1 MLVTFPSVSV
11 DPEPLGSPSVLG
23 RNLAFSWNPTVPS
36 VIEGFAGTRCGD
48 LRDGYVSGVSWS
60 SSTSDRSR
68 ALGVFVI
75 ALLAASLHAAT
86 ERSFRFGKGVRLH
99 DLHRVSDGGIVAVGW
114 AANLDWVPKETAVK
128 SLSATAIR
136 SRDTSGQ
143 GIVLRW
149 SPGLDTLQWVAAFP
163 RGTVGPL
170 RRIRSNGSRGA
181 GLDSL
186 FVSGDRT
193 VADPLDD
200 GFFLASLA
208 GGASPQASPSVAW
221 SFDVS
226 CPPRRAGGR
235 QGVSQYKTVQAW
247 DVDPKSSVWVARGA
261 EADFDSAEV
270 IRLDAR
276 GRLTLVEE
284 WESHVT
290 SSGKVW
296 RGRPSQ
302 FTGSGARQD
311 TLLYS
316 RLFLKATDAQ
326 SPRSRQRVV
335 VSGGNRTV
343 LDADRSQAWF
353 SNGVGELQRGAKPL
367 DLFFPGPCQE
377 FYPSASVLFADS
389 VRCPNGKGWTGASV
403 SSRATARI
411 GGLVVERES
420 MRWALALTWNG
431 LAADGSPLDIPTV
444 MAFDS
449 EGKSLWW
456 SRLRSDAAS
465 DSGSVKVSASLS
477 ELGSM
482 GVGLNPTTT
491 GPILVVNARA
501 RRSEAF
507 WSPDLA
513 AKGAGWRRSLA
524 GLPAQGQEAAW
535 LGVLTLVD
543 GELVASTWIADP
555 AANSAGEV
563 LADPFFRGW
572 PRPGSSGEILGS
584 TQCSRLSL
592 DAKGRI
598 LTSCLG
604 ERPLTTP
611 GVSRAVPP
619 PGQAGPSG
627 WNVLTLWNPSLQVPE
642 WAASVEGNRSAD
654 DSGTGLRVDAH
665 LLLEDGGVVV
675 LGAPTRSSFRLSAI
689 AAPSWADD
697 SGDVVVQV
705 IAAPSQVGVQRSPAP
720 RSRPFLRSVAGGV
733 RVEGA
738 AGQGG
743 DCQWMDASGR
753 TGPTAPLRDGE
764 ALLELPP
771 GQGMLWIRV
780 RTRDGLW
787 ILPYP
792 RLR

>member
-1 MLVTFPSVSV
+1 
-11 DPEPLGSPSVLG
+11 
-23 RNLAFSWNPTVPS
+23 VPS
-36 VIEGFAGTRCGD
+36 VIEGFSGRVLVGD
-48 LRDGYVSGVSWS
+48 HDGYVSRVSWS
-60 SSTSDRSR
+60 SPQSDRFR
-68 ALGVFVI
+68 TLGVFLI
-75 ALLAASLHAAT
+75 AILAASLHATT

-114 AANLDWVPKETAVK
+114 ATNLDWVPKGIVVK
-128 SLSATAIR
+128 NLSAEGIR
-136 SRDTSGQ
+136 SKDSTGQ
-143 GIVLRW
+143 AILLRW
-149 SPGLDTLQWVAAFP
+149 SPELDTVHWVAAFP

-186 FVSGDRT
+186 FLSGDRT
-193 VADPLDD
+193 VANPLDD
-200 GFFLASLA
+200 GYFLVSLA
-208 GGASPQASPSVAW
+208 GGASPKASPSVAW
-221 SFDVS
+221 SFDVA

-247 DVDPKSSVWVARGA
+247 DVDPKSNVWLARGA

-290 SSGKVW
+290 SSGRVW
-296 RGRPSQ
+296 RGRPSL
-302 FTGSGARQD
+302 FTGSGGKLD
-311 TLLYS
+311 TLRYS

-335 VSGGNRTV
+335 VSGGSRTV
-343 LDADRSQAWF
+343 LDVDRSQSWF
-353 SNGVGELQRGAKPL
+353 TNGAGELQRGANPL
-367 DLFFPGPCQE
+367 DLYFPGPCQE
-377 FYPSASVLFADS
+377 FYTSASILFADS
-389 VRCPNGKGWTGASV
+389 VRCPTGRGWSGASV

-465 DSGSVKVSASLS
+465 DSGSVNVAASLS

-507 WSPDLA
+507 WSPELA
-513 AKGAGWRRSLA
+513 TKGAGWRRSLA
-524 GLPAQGQEAAW
+524 GLPSQGQEAAW
-535 LGVLTLVD
+535 MGVLTLVD
-543 GELVASTWIADP
+543 GELLASTWIADP
-555 AANSAGEV
+555 AASSGGTPF
-563 LADPFFRGW
+563 ADSFFRGW

-584 TQCSRLSL
+584 TQCSKPTL

-611 GVSRAVPP
+611 GVTRSVPT

-627 WNVLTLWNPSLQVPE
+627 WNVLTLWNPSLQQPE
-642 WAASVEGNRSAD
+642 WAAAVDGSRTTD
-654 DSGTGLRVDAH
+654 DSGTALRVDAH
-665 LLLEDGGVVV
+665 LLLPDGGVVV
-675 LGAPTRSSFRLSAI
+675 VGGPTRSSSRFSTI
-689 AAPSWADD
+689 APPKWGGAD
-697 SGDVVVQV
+697 GDVVVQV
-705 IAAPSQVGVQRSPAP
+705 VAAPAQVGVERTSPRRPAP
-720 RSRPFLRSVAGGV
+720 TLRRGPSGV
-733 RVEGA
+733 RILVS
-738 AGQGG
+738 GG
-743 DCQWMDASGR
+743 KDGSCEWIDASGR
-753 TGPTAPLRDGE
+753 SGPPTAVRRGE
-764 ALLELPP
+764 AELELPT
-771 GQGMLWIRV
+771 GRGMFWIRI
-780 RTRDGLW
+780 RTEGDLW